1 MAARE
6 SSRSREARYRDD
18 ARMRS
23 QEYTGY
29 HHVAGCNACDLKSI
43 CDGFYGDYVAF
54 FGAEAAKSISLG
66 GAVDDPQH
74 FARHQRKR
82 VHPDDLGWLES

>member
-1 MAARE
+1 
-6 SSRSREARYRDD
+6 
-18 ARMRS
+18 MRS